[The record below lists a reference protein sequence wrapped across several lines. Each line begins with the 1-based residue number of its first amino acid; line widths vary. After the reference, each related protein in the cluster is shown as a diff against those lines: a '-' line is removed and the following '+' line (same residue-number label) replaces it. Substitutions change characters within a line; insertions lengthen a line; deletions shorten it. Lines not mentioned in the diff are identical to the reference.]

1 MGIQA
6 VVVFIGV
13 AFALALGVL
22 AGAWYGDSPLAGWLA
37 VGSASV
43 LWGLMYVIERV
54 TGREIWRYTAP
65 YPYSSMEAAAPRG
78 ETAVR
83 NVPELD
89 GVDVA
94 PQKYP
99 LAA

>member
-13 AFALALGVL
+13 AFALAAGVL
-22 AGAWYGDSPLAGWLA
+22 AGAWYGDSPLAGWVA
-37 VGSASV
+37 VGSVPV

-65 YPYSSMEAAAPRG
+65 YPYSSMQAASRG
-78 ETAVR
+78 KTAVR

>member
-13 AFALALGVL
+13 AFALAAGVL
-22 AGAWYGDSPLAGWLA
+22 AGAWYGDSPLAGWVA
-37 VGSASV
+37 VGSVPV

-65 YPYSSMEAAAPRG
+65 YPYSSMQAASRG

-89 GVDVA
+89 GDDVA

>member
-13 AFALALGVL
+13 AFALAAGAL
-22 AGAWYGDSPLAGWLA
+22 AGAWYGDSPLAGWVA
-37 VGSASV
+37 VGSVPV

-65 YPYSSMEAAAPRG
+65 YPYSSMQAASRG